1 VTPLRKS
8 FIEDGL
14 VTRSVAGDRRSRE
27 QLASAC
33 LPYVWKTVTLQCGGG
48 PEVEDLVQTAM
59 AQAFA
64 DLPRFRAQGAFV
76 SWLHRVTLNVVRQ
89 HFRRKAW
96 RALLP
101 AGDALDELPD
111 RSAAAPD
118 ERVEGE
124 RLLKLLAHHLAA
136 IKEKNRTAC
145 ILSIAGGFSASEI
158 ALIVGCS
165 AESAKKRLQRGRVEL
180 LERVGKDP
188 RCRDLIEELG
198 R

>member
-1 VTPLRKS
+1 MTPLRKT
-8 FIEDGL
+8 FIEDDL
-14 VTRSVAGDRRSRE
+14 VTRSIAGDRRSRE
-27 QLASAC
+27 ELASAC
-33 LPYVWKTVTLQCGGG
+33 LPFVWRAVTLHCGGG
-48 PEVEDLVQTAM
+48 QEVEDLVQAAM

-64 DLPRFRAQGAFV
+64 DLPRFRAEGAFA

-101 AGDALDELPD
+101 VGDDLDALED
-111 RSAAAPD
+111 RRATAPE
-118 ERVEGE
+118 ERIAGE
-124 RLLKLLAHHLAA
+124 RLLRLLAHHLAG

-145 ILSIAGGFSASEI
+145 VLSITGGYSASEI

-165 AESAKKRLQRGRVEL
+165 AESAKKRLQRGREEL
-180 LERVGKDP
+180 LARVAKDP
-188 RCRDLIEELG
+188 RCRDLVEELG